1 MTFNSTTNKE
11 IIFKTVEDTGEHNCE
26 AKTMFECI
34 KFEED

>member
-1 MTFNSTTNKE
+1 MKNIHALVMF
-11 IIFKTVEDTGEHNCE
+11 IKTVEDTGEHNCE